1 MGEVSPEDR
10 RRFRRQAA
18 ALAAAETDEPGNEA
32 QRQEAIAA
40 ANADR
45 RRAGLDELK
54 TEVEFHRKAAEL
66 GLIRR

>member
-1 MGEVSPEDR
+1 
-10 RRFRRQAA
+10 
-18 ALAAAETDEPGNEA
+18 LAAAETDEPGNEA